1 MPCRNTQI
9 NGPQTHDRV
18 SRVHFTT
25 GRTSN
30 TLSSSE
36 KEKPMS
42 LKTMRTDNVGGLLR
56 PRAVIRAF
64 IARGKDEIDDDEIAR
79 VQEGATRDFVAK

>member
-1 MPCRNTQI
+1 
-9 NGPQTHDRV
+9 V
-18 SRVHFTT
+18 SRIHFTT

-36 KEKPMS
+36 KENTMS
-42 LKTMRTDNVGGLLR
+42 LKTMRTDHVGGLLR
-56 PRAVIRAF
+56 PREVISAL

-79 VQEGATRDFVAK
+79 VQEETIRDFVAKQEAMDLGMVSDGE

>member
-1 MPCRNTQI
+1 
-9 NGPQTHDRV
+9 
-18 SRVHFTT
+18 
-25 GRTSN
+25 
-30 TLSSSE
+30 
-36 KEKPMS
+36 MS

-79 VQEGATRDFVAK
+79 VQEEAIRDFVVKKEAMDLGMVSDGE